1 MNTATTPLFR
11 TETSGDAEE
20 VHRLMELG
28 FSAGHQQRNIWDLRQ
43 AERIPELSIVAED
56 QSQPGVLMGSIRF
69 WPITIAG
76 LPSVL
81 LGPLAVDPDLRGFG
95 IGMELVRK
103 GLAQA
108 ELGIWHFCFVSGEP
122 DYYPK
127 LGFTKINQS
136 QLDLPSPIE
145 EERLH
150 MIPVSGDSL
159 DDLPDVAWV
168 IRSDCS

>member
-1 MNTATTPLFR
+1 MNMAPTPLFR
-11 TETSGDAEE
+11 TETSGDADE

-28 FSAGHQQRNIWDLRQ
+28 FSKGHLGRNIWDLRE
-43 AERIPELSIVAED
+43 AERIPELCLVAED
-56 QSQPGVLMGSIRF
+56 HRQPGVLMGSIRF

-81 LGPLAVDPDLRGFG
+81 LGPLAVDPALRGIG

-103 GLAQA
+103 GLAKA

-127 LGFTKINQS
+127 LGFTKIKKS

-168 IRSDCS
+168 IRSDFS

>member
-1 MNTATTPLFR
+1 MDTATTPLFR
-11 TETSGDAEE
+11 AETPEDTEE

-28 FSAGHQQRNIWDLRQ
+28 FSQGHLKRNIWDLREAQ
-43 AERIPELSIVAED
+43 RIPELCIVAED
-56 QSQPGVLMGSIRF
+56 QTKPKVLMGSIRF

-81 LGPLAVDPDLRGFG
+81 LGPLAVDPALRGLG

-108 ELGIWHFCFVSGEP
+108 ELGVWHFCFVSGEP

-127 LGFTKINQS
+127 LGFTKIKKS

-168 IRSDCS
+168 VRSDFS